1 MEDEIPNFQK
11 SKIIYVI
18 NNPFK
23 FNSRSNNLNSRSIK
37 NIFQYNLS
45 PGKINQTKYRK
56 TEGEYIGAEKSEVK
70 MQSRYNS
77 ASENKYNFIQR
88 TNLDSNNLNINV
100 QNKILPKS
108 MLLKYHK
115 IVMSKIQIIK

>member
-23 FNSRSNNLNSRSIK
+23 FNSRNNNLNSRSIK
-37 NIFQYNLS
+37 NIFNYNLS

-56 TEGEYIGAEKSEVK
+56 AEGEYIGPEKSEVK
-70 MQSRYNS
+70 M
-77 ASENKYNFIQR
+77 
-88 TNLDSNNLNINV
+88 
-100 QNKILPKS
+100 
-108 MLLKYHK
+108 
-115 IVMSKIQIIK
+115 